1 MDPYYRD
8 RPRFPFI
15 CQSRMTAEDPKT
27 KDSQPG
33 RQTPDPL
40 DDQLGLF
47 GALEPT
53 SSHFGAR
60 LRGYFLTGLII
71 VGPVAITVYVVWWFI
86 NLVDG
91 WVKPL
96 IPQSYL
102 PDNFLPFHIPGVGMI
117 VGILALML
125 VGALAANLFGRTI
138 VSYGEMMLDRM
149 PVVRGVYRLLKQI
162 FTTIFSKSGTS
173 FKRVGLIEFPRR
185 GLYAVV
191 FVSGEPPAEVKQKIG
206 NGEKLMTVFMPNAP
220 NPTTGFVLFMP
231 AKDVTVLDM
240 SIDDGAK
247 LVISAGL
254 VAPPQDELKTLARRR
269 QGEAEACARG
279 RARRLAGAHQPD
291 RIVPLEQ
298 IKQQPQRFRVLA
310 REVGI
315 AGEPQ
320 ARLVARRLQ
329 QLAMVGQDGDAKRG

>member
-1 MDPYYRD
+1 
-8 RPRFPFI
+8 
-15 CQSRMTAEDPKT
+15 MTVEDHNKKNADET
-27 KDSQPG
+27 PG
-33 RQTPDPL
+33 NGPDEDL
-40 DDQLGLF
+40 SLF

-53 SSHFGAR
+53 SSHFLAR

-71 VGPVAITVYVVWWFI
+71 VGPVAITIYVVWWFI

-96 IPQSYL
+96 IPGRYL
-102 PDNFLPFHIPGVGMI
+102 PDNFLPFNVPGVGLI
-117 VGILALML
+117 VGIFALMV

-162 FTTIFSKSGTS
+162 FTTVFSKSGTS

-191 FVSGEPPAEVKQKIG
+191 FVSGDPPAEVKGKLG
-206 NGEKLMTVFMPNAP
+206 NGELMTVFMPNAP

-231 AKDVTVLDM
+231 AKDVILLDM
-240 SIDDGAK
+240 KIDDAAK

-254 VAPPQDELKTLARRR
+254 VAPPQDKLKAIAD
-269 QGEAEACARG
+269 QAK
-279 RARRLAGAHQPD
+279 HNK
-291 RIVPLEQ
+291 PLPE
-298 IKQQPQRFRVLA
+298 
-310 REVGI
+310 E
-315 AGEPQ
+315 EP
-320 ARLVARRLQ
+320 VI
-329 QLAMVGQDGDAKRG
+329 

>member
-1 MDPYYRD
+1 MKSKTPQNDPNRAPETD
-8 RPRFPFI
+8 NELENQFG
-15 CQSRMTAEDPKT
+15 M
-27 KDSQPG
+27 
-33 RQTPDPL
+33 
-40 DDQLGLF
+40 F

-53 SSHFGAR
+53 SSHFLAR

-71 VGPVAITVYVVWWFI
+71 VGPVAITIYVVWWFI

-102 PDNFLPFHIPGVGMI
+102 PDNFLPFNVPGAGLI
-117 VGILALML
+117 VGIFALMV

-162 FTTIFSKSGTS
+162 FTTVFSKTGTG

-185 GLYAVV
+185 GLYAVC
-191 FVSGEPPAEVKQKIG
+191 FVSGDPPQEVKEKVG

-220 NPTTGFVLFMP
+220 NPTTGFVMFMP
-231 AKDVTVLDM
+231 AKDVILLDM
-240 SIDDGAK
+240 AIDDGAK

-254 VAPPQDELKTLARRR
+254 VSPPQDRLKKLAE
-269 QGEAEACARG
+269 EAKAKK
-279 RARRLAGAHQPD
+279 P
-291 RIVPLEQ
+291 VPEQ
-298 IKQQPQRFRVLA
+298 
-310 REVGI
+310 
-315 AGEPQ
+315 EP
-320 ARLVARRLQ
+320 AV
-329 QLAMVGQDGDAKRG
+329 

>member
-1 MDPYYRD
+1 MTSKDPNQNQI
-8 RPRFPFI
+8 PETP
-15 CQSRMTAEDPKT
+15 E
-27 KDSQPG
+27 QPE
-33 RQTPDPL
+33 
-40 DDQLGLF
+40 DQLGLF

-53 SSHFGAR
+53 SSHIGAR

-102 PDNFLPFHIPGVGMI
+102 PETYLPFNIPGVGLI
-117 VGILALML
+117 VGIFSLM
-125 VGALAANLFGRTI
+125 VIGALTANLFGRTI

-162 FTTIFSKSGTS
+162 FTTVFSKSGTS

-191 FVSGEPPAEVKQKIG
+191 FVSGDPPAEVKEKVG

-231 AKDVTVLDM
+231 AKDVTLLDM

-254 VAPPQDELKTLARRR
+254 VAPAQDALKKLADDTKVKK
-269 QGEAEACARG
+269 
-279 RARRLAGAHQPD
+279 P
-291 RIVPLEQ
+291 VPE
-298 IKQQPQRFRVLA
+298 K
-310 REVGI
+310 
-315 AGEPQ
+315 EP
-320 ARLVARRLQ
+320 AV
-329 QLAMVGQDGDAKRG
+329 

>member
-1 MDPYYRD
+1 MN
-8 RPRFPFI
+8 
-15 CQSRMTAEDPKT
+15 S
-27 KDSQPG
+27 KDQN
-33 RQTPDPL
+33 THPL
-40 DDQLGLF
+40 QQDSEPSDQREDQLGLF
-47 GALEPT
+47 GELEPT

-96 IPQSYL
+96 IPETYL
-102 PDNFLPFHIPGVGMI
+102 PENYLPFNVPGVGLI

-125 VGALAANLFGRTI
+125 IGAFTANLFGRTI

-162 FTTIFSKSGTS
+162 FTTVFSTSGSS

-191 FVSGEPPAEVKQKIG
+191 FVSGDPPLEVKEKVG

-220 NPTTGFVLFMP
+220 NPTTGFVVFMP
-231 AKDVTVLDM
+231 AKDVILLDM
-240 SIDDGAK
+240 AIEDGAK
-247 LVISAGL
+247 LVVSAGL
-254 VAPPQDELKTLARRR
+254 VSPPQDALKKLAE
-269 QGEAEACARG
+269 EAKAKK
-279 RARRLAGAHQPD
+279 P
-291 RIVPLEQ
+291 VPE
-298 IKQQPQRFRVLA
+298 
-310 REVGI
+310 E
-315 AGEPQ
+315 EP
-320 ARLVARRLQ
+320 V
-329 QLAMVGQDGDAKRG
+329 V